1 MILTDAEIR
10 EIWQSVEA
18 SSGLDD
24 ELLRRCGHLLRI
36 GAFDEAVRNAFVLL
50 EERLRVAVNQEGIT
64 GTSLA
69 NFAFKADGPLA
80 KQLSHNPSEREG
92 LRELYSGAF
101 KLFRNPTAH
110 GVVGYDSVEGKSI
123 IGLVNLLLKILARA
137 SELPPPSFFP
147 DNLEKVLAEMEQM
160 MGASVA
166 SRARMFTG
174 KCIKLG
180 FEPNAT
186 NKQWIAFR
194 RQALKTVSDNGKKQK
209 PGMVIVFYIY
219 SDEKAKGMWFPV
231 NQYYKSV
238 VGLDTEL
245 LEKELRGLG
254 FKQKGRF
261 NDFSIDLKLHN
272 DKEFFGKLFDIVSRI
287 GKEFEAGLSFQVDTP
302 TIELDI

>member
-1 MILTDAEIR
+1 MILTDAEMR

-24 ELLRRCGHLLRI
+24 ELLRRCGHLLHI

-50 EERLRVAVNQEGIT
+50 EERLRAAVNQEGMT

-69 NFAFKADGPLA
+69 NSAFKADGPLA

-147 DNLEKVLAEMEQM
+147 DNLEKVLAEIERI

-166 SRARMFTG
+166 SRTRMFTG
-174 KCIKLG
+174 KCIKIG
-180 FEPNAT
+180 FEPNST

-194 RQALKTVSDNGKKQK
+194 RQALKMSDDGNKQK

-219 SDEKAKGMWFPV
+219 SDEKAKGIWLPV
-231 NQYYKSV
+231 NQYYKTV
-238 VGLDTEL
+238 AGVDIEQ

-261 NDFSIDLKLHN
+261 NDFSVDLKLHN
-272 DKEFFGKLFDIVSRI
+272 DKEFFDKLFGIVLRI
-287 GKEFEAGLSFQVDTP
+287 SKEFETGLSSRVDTP
-302 TIELDI
+302 MIEVDI

>member
-1 MILTDAEIR
+1 MILTDTEIR

-18 SSGLDD
+18 SSGLDN

-50 EERLRVAVNQEGIT
+50 EERLRKAINQEGMT

-80 KQLSHNPSEREG
+80 KQLSHSASEREG

-137 SELPPPSFFP
+137 SELPPPNFFP
-147 DNLEKVLAEMEQM
+147 VNLENVLADIERSA
-160 MGASVA
+160 GASVA
-166 SRARMFTG
+166 GRLRMFTG
-174 KCIKLG
+174 KCINIGVEAK
-180 FEPNAT
+180 AS
-186 NKQWIAFR
+186 NKQWIAFQ
-194 RQALKTVSDNGKKQK
+194 RQALKGNDDRKKQK

-219 SDEKAKGMWFPV
+219 SDEKTKGIWFPI
-231 NQYYKSV
+231 NQYYGGV

-245 LEKELRGLG
+245 FEKELRGLG
-254 FKQKGRF
+254 FKQKGRY
-261 NDFSIDLKLHN
+261 NDYSMDLQLHN
-272 DKEFFGKLFDIVSRI
+272 SKEFFDRLFDVVSRI
-287 GKEFEAGLSFQVDTP
+287 AKDFEESLSSRSDRPRFEP
-302 TIELDI
+302 LI